1 MNIKKFIKKHQKKL
15 VILLIIFI
23 LSRILIGTHYISK
36 RDSSGAWKMVCHQG
50 LTDNPEHIWEL
61 DIYYYGLH
69 APEKIYVKT
78 SIDGWTDDE
87 YMDVGNYGFWDS
99 TDGDEINVER
109 IFLNIIAP
117 SFPSFAGYSLLTDLD
132 KPKSIKLEIK
142 WKEGNDTKYTVIE
155 RK

>member
-1 MNIKKFIKKHQKKL
+1 M
-15 VILLIIFI
+15 
-23 LSRILIGTHYISK
+23 
-36 RDSSGAWKMVCHQG
+36 
-50 LTDNPEHIWEL
+50 
-61 DIYYYGLH
+61 H

-117 SFPSFAGYSLLTDLD
+117 SFPSFAGYSLLADLD